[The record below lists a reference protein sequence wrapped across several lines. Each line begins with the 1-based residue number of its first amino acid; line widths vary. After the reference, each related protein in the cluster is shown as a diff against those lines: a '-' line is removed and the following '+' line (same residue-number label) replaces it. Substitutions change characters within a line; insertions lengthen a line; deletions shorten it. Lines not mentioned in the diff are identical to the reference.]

1 MKPLTLEWINKAEG
15 GWDSAQREQRARKR
29 PNFDAACF
37 HAQQCA
43 EKYLKARLQ
52 EAGITFSKT
61 HDLTLLMTLVSA
73 VEPGWIALQPH
84 LTALNAYGV
93 AYRYPGSS
101 ASKIHASEAVKNC
114 REVRRTIRQAFGL
127 PV

>member
-1 MKPLTLEWINKAEG
+1 MKPLTLEWIDKAEG
-15 GWDSAQREQRARKR
+15 DWDSAQRERRARKR

-61 HDLTLLMTLVSA
+61 HDLTLLMTLALA
-73 VEPGWIALQPH
+73 VEPGWIALHPH
-84 LTALNAYGV
+84 LTALSTFAV
-93 AYRYPGSS
+93 DYRYPG
-101 ASKIHASEAVKNC
+101 
-114 REVRRTIRQAFGL
+114 
-127 PV
+127 